1 MSPVGLP
8 EPEAVLA
15 GTDWAAL
22 EHAYGPATDTPA
34 HLAGLLDADQ
44 GVRSRALDHLHYKV
58 HHQQTL
64 YTATASAALYVAGIL
79 PDPRTDRPVDKER
92 HDFPGSLRTGLLGWL
107 GSVADQVGDEAAEGS
122 RRLGFPPE
130 EYPPFVQASEIRPLL
145 YDAVAAWI
153 ADRDQDVR
161 DAAIAACAPL
171 LDDSRLRHRRTA
183 LVPLLR
189 VKLAV
194 STLWQ
199 YQERAIEVL
208 AAWGE
213 DTSGMNVQ
221 RDAFEVCDAP
231 NNTSSDTGW
240 AWSRSDVE
248 APPF

>member
-1 MSPVGLP
+1 MSRAGLP

-15 GTDWAAL
+15 ETDWAAL

-58 HHQQTL
+58 NHQQTL
-64 YTATASAALYVAGIL
+64 YTATVPAALYVAGIL
-79 PDPRTDRPVDKER
+79 PDPRTDRPVDKKR
-92 HDFPGSLRTGLLGWL
+92 RDLPGPLRAGLLGWL
-107 GSVADQVGDEAAEGS
+107 GSMADQVGDEAAEGS

-130 EYPPFVQASEIRPLL
+130 EYPPFVQAGEIRPLL
-145 YDAVAAWI
+145 FVAVAAWTT
-153 ADRDQDVR
+153 DRDPDVR

-171 LDDSRLRHRRTA
+171 LDDPSLRHHRTA

-189 VKLAV
+189 EKLAV
-194 STLWQ
+194 SALWQ
-199 YQERAIEVL
+199 YQERAIETL
-208 AAWGE
+208 ASWGE
-213 DTSGMNVQ
+213 DTSGMKVQ
-221 RDAFEVCDAP
+221 RNAFEVCDAP
-231 NNTSSDTGW
+231 NSTSSETDW